1 MNKVWYIA
9 ITTWYK
15 LLSQISNS
23 DAVRIKQEEM
33 KSSDFHITSDLLEE
47 EGASYD
53 VTDWRS
59 GIDIL
64 LYNYEKEDLLL

>member
-33 KSSDFHITSDLLEE
+33 KSVLMSFYSFPFYSFTC
-47 EGASYD
+47 
-53 VTDWRS
+53 
-59 GIDIL
+59 
-64 LYNYEKEDLLL
+64 